1 MNQTERKNQVT
12 QAYRLLG
19 SKIEV
24 ATTFPWQ
31 APGDVRIET
40 FQYGTEAAAKQ
51 AAKQNGW
58 KLCEN

>member
-1 MNQTERKNQVT
+1 VNQAERNNQVT
-12 QAYRLLG
+12 KIYRLLG

-24 ATTFPWQ
+24 TTTFPWR

-51 AAKQNGW
+51 AAKKNGW
-58 KLCEN
+58 KFEN